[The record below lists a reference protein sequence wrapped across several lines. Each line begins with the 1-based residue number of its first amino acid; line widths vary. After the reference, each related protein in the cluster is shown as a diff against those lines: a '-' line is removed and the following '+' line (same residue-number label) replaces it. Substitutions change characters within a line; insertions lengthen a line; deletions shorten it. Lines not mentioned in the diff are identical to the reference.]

1 VRPARDAADRASG
14 RPLAVHGSSTV
25 DSLRVMNRRS
35 QNFYASQLFKA
46 AGARL
51 AGVGSWATGEA
62 AVREALQRR
71 GLDDGG
77 RTRIVDGSGLAK
89 ENRTTAATL
98 ALLLAQVERDLLRG
112 PVLHD
117 SLAAPGEEGTLDDR
131 LVTRHTRGRLRAK
144 TGTLA
149 QSGVHSLAGY
159 LEGRGDEPGLCFA
172 VLVNKRSWKGDARAL
187 IDDLVGILAAP

>member
-1 VRPARDAADRASG
+1 
-14 RPLAVHGSSTV
+14 VHGSSTV

-51 AGVGSWATGEA
+51 MGIGTWASGEA
-62 AVREALQRR
+62 AVREALLRR
-71 GLDDGG
+71 GLNDGD

-131 LVTRHTRGRLRAK
+131 LVTRHTKGRLRAK
-144 TGTLA
+144 TGTLS

-187 IDDLVGILAAP
+187 IDDLVAILAAP